1 MFWLFFKIFDRRN
14 MSSVNKD
21 TFISFFPICI
31 PCISFCGFSVC
42 VFYCTSNVMLKRGY
56 LCLVLDFR
64 GKAP

>member
-1 MFWLFFKIFDRRN
+1 ML
-14 MSSVNKD
+14 SVNKD